1 MVVFFGC
8 YGFISGTIWK
18 AVQETACL
26 PLRIPSQL
34 LQTVHKRDLRILAG
48 IKVKLISV
56 YVFNTLM
63 PASAFLQLGQ
73 TFHVIHHASRGETTA
88 ACHEGSAGPWLFDIG
103 SLLLSW
109 QFFSFLIGQ
118 RVVHVREL

>member
-1 MVVFFGC
+1 M
-8 YGFISGTIWK
+8 
-18 AVQETACL
+18 QETACL

-34 LQTVHKRDLRILAG
+34 LQTVHKRDLRSLAG

-73 TFHVIHHASRGETTA
+73 TFHVIHLASRGETTA

-103 SLLLSW
+103 SLLLSR

-118 RVVHVREL
+118 KVVHVREL